1 MFSKYDEI
9 SKLIRNY
16 IEASLVK
23 PMMDV
28 TMLNKHLVERYGISL
43 SNMDATNL
51 TNRIAAVKKL
61 RSEFALKNQN
71 SFKQDEAVLNEL
83 KRQESFIVEEEGRVR
98 EFGYILANKICIMI
112 YKGPLTIDT
121 MKELKEHHYDGT
133 YGNTTMMQMYALYNE
148 KQRLETDNEKL
159 KSDIAKK
166 DALVDAFRQQ
176 YTEQYHN
183 LHEYKIRNENLSHE
197 NENLKEAQQQ
207 IRQCISDQGLA
218 LQLLNQNVVSFM
230 QSYAV
235 NMNSFSTT
243 PVENKGVELQKAA

>member
-28 TMLNKHLVERYGISL
+28 TMLNKHLMERYGISL

-61 RSEFALKNQN
+61 RSEFTIKKQN
-71 SFKQDEAVLNEL
+71 SFKQDEEVLADL
-83 KRQESFIVEEEGRVR
+83 KKQEFFIVEEEGRIR
-98 EFGYILANKICIMI
+98 EFGYTLANKICIMI

-121 MKELKEHHYDGT
+121 MKELKDHKYDGT
-133 YGNTTMMQMYALYNE
+133 YGSTTIMQMYALYNE
-148 KQRLETDNEKL
+148 KQRLESNNEFFKAE
-159 KSDIAKK
+159 IAKK

-183 LHEYKIRNENLSHE
+183 LLEYKIE
-197 NENLKEAQQQ
+197 NESLSRENANLRESQQQ
-207 IRQCISDQGLA
+207 VRQCITDQGLA
-218 LQLLNQNVVSFM
+218 LQMLNQNVTNFM
-230 QSYAV
+230 QNYSRNMAFSIV
-235 NMNSFSTT
+235 NN
-243 PVENKGVELQKAA
+243 EDKGVEFQKAA

>member
-28 TMLNKHLVERYGISL
+28 TMLNKHLMERYGVSL

-61 RSEFALKNQN
+61 RSEFTIKNQN
-71 SFKQDEAVLNEL
+71 SFKQDESILSEL
-83 KRQESFIVEEEGRVR
+83 KKQESFIVEEEGRVR
-98 EFGYILANKICIMI
+98 EFGYSLANKICIMI

-121 MKELKEHHYDGT
+121 MKELKEHKYDGT
-133 YGNTTMMQMYALYNE
+133 YGSTTMMQMYALYNE
-148 KQRLETDNEKL
+148 KQRLEDNNERL
-159 KSDIAKK
+159 KADIAKK
-166 DALVDAFRQQ
+166 DALVEAFRQQ

-183 LHEYKIRNENLSHE
+183 LHEYKVRNENLS
-197 NENLKEAQQQ
+197 NENANLKKSQQQ
-207 IRQCISDQGLA
+207 IGQCISDQSLA
-218 LQLLNQNVVSFM
+218 LQMINQNIITFM
-230 QSYAV
+230 QNYGGNVVFPA
-235 NMNSFSTT
+235 MNN
-243 PVENKGVELQKAA
+243 ENKTIELQKTA